1 VFALKDILLILVGAA
16 IGFGIDRIKA
26 ILDRRLARRQL
37 EEELALNLRMLPH
50 FRRYLERAYEASR
63 QGHAPNMRALH
74 FARASYEAN
83 YPVVLPLLS
92 QSERSSYHLI
102 YDHLAICN
110 EISDEAGHLIST
122 TATQEEF
129 NRRLRICAGMF
140 ESLFT
145 TVDRLREQMSAH
157 LSGTPQ
163 DLLLPVP
170 SSAPPTA

>member
-1 VFALKDILLILVGAA
+1 VFALKDILLIVVGAA

-74 FARASYEAN
+74 FARASYDAN

-92 QSERSSYHLI
+92 QAERSSYHLI

-110 EISDEAGHLIST
+110 EISDEAGHLIPA

-129 NRRLRICAGMF
+129 DRRLRVCAGMF

-145 TVDRLREQMSAH
+145 TVDRLGEQMSAH
-157 LSGTPQ
+157 LNGTPQ
-163 DLLLPVP
+163 DLLLPI
-170 SSAPPTA
+170 SSRAAPTA